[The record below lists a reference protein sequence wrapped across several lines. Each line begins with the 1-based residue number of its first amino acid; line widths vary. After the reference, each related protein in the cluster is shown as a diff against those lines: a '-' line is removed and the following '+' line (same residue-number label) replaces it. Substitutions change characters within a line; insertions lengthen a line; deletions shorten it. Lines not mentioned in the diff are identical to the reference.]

1 MIRLSIDYPYTNH
14 IRTINK
20 PYNNNHFSVL
30 VRSAPSRRSAVP
42 AGDVWLARTP
52 WSRQDE
58 RCIAHR
64 PGQRWP
70 TVGRSENHHDVWE
83 VYKYIYIYI
92 YIHTIIYIYIH
103 YISIYIYIHIY
114 IIHIYIYIYIYRYQV
129 NQNQFRFKSDSKGI
143 NRPCWSQLVCF
154 AFDFSAMVVY
164 WRQFRTFTWFPAKW
178 AGNGWKGSRDD
189 GTLDD
194 HALCL

>member
-20 PYNNNHFSVL
+20 PYNNNHVFSVL
-30 VRSAPSRRSAVP
+30 VRSASSRRSAVP

-52 WSRQDE
+52 WSRRDE

-64 PGQRWP
+64 PNQRWP
-70 TVGRSENHHDVWE
+70 TERGARITTMFER
-83 VYKYIYIYI
+83 YINTSIYI
-92 YIHTIIYIYIH
+92 YIHTIIYIYTLHIN
-103 YISIYIYIHIY
+103 IYIYIHIY
-114 IIHIYIYIYIYRYQV
+114 IIHIYIYIYRYQV

-143 NRPCWSQLVCF
+143 NRPCWSQVVCF

-164 WRQFRTFTWFPAKW
+164 WRQFRTFTWFPAKR